1 MAGIKAIPP
10 RKPISLQF
18 SLLADIFTN
27 PFHLTPFA
35 KNRSPCLTNKPAR
48 ANMCTLRLC
57 AKAPTV
63 AIVNLHEWLEVS
75 KQWGNRALPI
85 MARYWYR
92 CLVCLL
98 WAQRNSF
105 HLLSG
110 RTMLLVLCCLLRAGM
125 LKWWDVPVCHCMFC
139 HRVSICSCTQTSV
152 HCRHQ
157 SSLGAACDFSLYIFE
172 ERTPLQERMIML
184 LPRGKALR
192 SIRVR
197 IHDCSAAST
206 GETKRPQPKEGAS
219 GCLSSPLPAN
229 DSWDLADGKCH
240 KDGGSEER
248 LATLHTLQFSLHINV
263 FHCSYTW
270 LRIQTKDA
278 HSYIPLLEVYR
289 R

>member
-1 MAGIKAIPP
+1 
-10 RKPISLQF
+10 
-18 SLLADIFTN
+18 
-27 PFHLTPFA
+27 
-35 KNRSPCLTNKPAR
+35 
-48 ANMCTLRLC
+48 MCTLRLC

-197 IHDCSAAST
+197 IPTAQRLRLGKQRGHSQRKERPAAFHHLSRQMTVETLPMESATKTGGARRGWPHST
-206 GETKRPQPKEGAS
+206 
-219 GCLSSPLPAN
+219 
-229 DSWDLADGKCH
+229 
-240 KDGGSEER
+240 
-248 LATLHTLQFSLHINV
+248 
-263 FHCSYTW
+263 HCSFLYT
-270 LRIQTKDA
+270 
-278 HSYIPLLEVYR
+278 
-289 R
+289 